1 MQEDIQVPL
10 SVSQSTCKGIAQN
23 EVIGLP
29 WQPGAVTMSA
39 VALEFT
45 WWRLQCVFLILG
57 HSNNVCNR
65 QT

>member
-10 SVSQSTCKGIAQN
+10 SVSQSTCKGIAQY

-29 WQPGAVTMSA
+29 WQPVAVTTSA

-45 WWRLQCVFLILG
+45 WWRLQCMFLTLV
-57 HSNNVCNR
+57 HSNNVCN
-65 QT
+65 T